1 LALAAGRGGPG
12 VESIVVNDTEDSMK
26 HPVLRALAFAAALG
40 VACGAGAQSYPSR
53 PVRII
58 IPFPPGN
65 TMDIMARLVGPKLTE
80 RLGQNVIVDNRAGAS
95 GQLGLELAARAAP
108 DGYTLVGGQG
118 GNLVVAPH
126 TYRKIAYDP
135 IKDFAP
141 IALSTTNFL
150 ALVVHPSVPFKS
162 TKDLIAYAKANPGK
176 LSFASNGEGGF
187 PHMTIELLR
196 VMGGFTYL
204 HVPYKGSAQIA
215 TELIGGHVDA
225 AIDGYTGL
233 APHVRSGRLRLLA
246 ITNPTRVPQLPDVP
260 AIAETLPGYDSR
272 GWFGFLAPAGTP
284 REIVA
289 QLNQEINRAMNL
301 PDVREKMVAAGLIVV
316 TEPPEF
322 FADTI
327 KSDFAKYGKLI
338 RDIGFQ
344 PQ

>member
-1 LALAAGRGGPG
+1 MKRTMMQALTL
-12 VESIVVNDTEDSMK
+12 VI
-26 HPVLRALAFAAALG
+26 AFGFACAAA
-40 VACGAGAQSYPSR
+40 AQSYPSK
-53 PVRII
+53 PIRIV

-65 TMDIMARLVGPKLTE
+65 TVDIMARLIGPKLTE

-95 GQLGLELAARAAP
+95 GQLGLEVAAKAAP

-118 GNLVVAPH
+118 GNLVVMPH
-126 TYRKIAYDP
+126 TYKKLPYDP

-162 TKDLIAYAKANPGK
+162 VKDLVAYAKANPGK

-187 PHMTIELLR
+187 PHMTIELFR

-215 TELIGGHVDA
+215 TDLIGGHVDA
-225 AIDGYTGL
+225 AIDGITGL
-233 APHVRSGRLRLLA
+233 TPHIRSGRLRLLA
-246 ITNPTRVPQLPDVP
+246 ITNPTRVPQFEGTPT
-260 AIAETLPGYDSR
+260 IAESLPGYDSR

-284 REIVA
+284 REIVT
-289 QLNQEINRAMNL
+289 QLNQEINRAIAL
-301 PDVREKMVAAGLIVV
+301 PDVKEKLVSAGLIIV

-322 FADTI
+322 FTSTI

>member
-1 LALAAGRGGPG
+1 MKHLILRAFALAATLG
-12 VESIVVNDTEDSMK
+12 
-26 HPVLRALAFAAALG
+26 FACA
-40 VACGAGAQSYPSR
+40 AGAQQYPAK
-53 PVRII
+53 PIRII

-65 TMDIMARLVGPKLTE
+65 TMDIMARLIGPKMTE
-80 RLGQNVIVDNRAGAS
+80 RLGHNVVVDNRAGAS

-126 TYRKIAYDP
+126 TYKKIAYDP

-162 TKDLIAYAKANPGK
+162 VKDLLAYARSNPGK
-176 LSFASNGEGGF
+176 ISFASNGEGGF

-196 VMGGFTYL
+196 VMGGFKYL

-225 AIDGYTGL
+225 AIDGFTGL

-246 ITNPTRVPQLPDVP
+246 ITSPTRVAQLPDVP
-260 AIAETLPGYDSR
+260 AIAESLPGYDSR

-284 REIVA
+284 RDIVSL
-289 QLNQEINRAMNL
+289 LNTEINRAMNL
-301 PDVREKMVAAGLIVV
+301 PDVREKLTAAGLIVV

-322 FADTI
+322 FAETI
-327 KSDFAKYGKLI
+327 RSDLAKYGKLI

>member
-1 LALAAGRGGPG
+1 
-12 VESIVVNDTEDSMK
+12 MK
-26 HPVLRALAFAAALG
+26 HPVLRAFMLTVAFGCACAAW
-40 VACGAGAQSYPSR
+40 AQQYPSR
-53 PVRII
+53 PIRII

-65 TMDIMARLVGPKLTE
+65 TMDIMARLIGPKITE

-95 GQLGLELAARAAP
+95 GQLGLELAARAVP

-126 TYRKIAYDP
+126 TYKKIAYDP

-162 TKDLIAYAKANPGK
+162 VKDLINYARINPGK

-196 VMGGFTYL
+196 VMAGFKYL

-225 AIDGYTGL
+225 AIDGFTGL

-246 ITNPTRVPQLPDVP
+246 ITNPTRVPQLPDTP

-272 GWFGFLAPAGTP
+272 GWFGFLAPAGAP
-284 REIVA
+284 REIINL
-289 QLNQEINRAMNL
+289 LNQEINRAMTL
-301 PDVREKMVAAGLIVV
+301 PDVREKMVAAGLIIVN
-316 TEPPEF
+316 EPPEF
-322 FADTI
+322 FAETI

>member
-1 LALAAGRGGPG
+1 MQSSIRRAFVLAIG
-12 VESIVVNDTEDSMK
+12 
-26 HPVLRALAFAAALG
+26 LG
-40 VACGAGAQSYPSR
+40 IACVAGAQSFPSK
-53 PVRII
+53 PIRIV

-65 TMDIMARLVGPKLTE
+65 TMDIMARLIGPKITE
-80 RLGQNVIVDNRAGAS
+80 RLGQNVIVENRAGAS
-95 GQLGLELAARAAP
+95 GQLGLEFAARAAP

-126 TYRKIAYDP
+126 TYKKLPYDP

-162 TKDLIAYAKANPGK
+162 VQDLITYAKANPNRVT
-176 LSFASNGEGGF
+176 FASNGEGGF

-196 VMGGFTYL
+196 VMGGFTYV

-215 TELIGGHVDA
+215 TDLIGGHVDA
-225 AIDGYTGL
+225 AIDGITGL
-233 APHVRSGRLRLLA
+233 TPHIRSGKLRLLA
-246 ITNPTRVPQLPDVP
+246 ITNPARVAEFDAPT
-260 AIAETLPGYDSR
+260 IAETLPGYDSR

-284 REIVA
+284 REIVTL
-289 QLNQEINRAMNL
+289 LNQEINRAMAL
-301 PDVREKMVAAGLIVV
+301 PDVKDKLVSAGLIIV

-322 FADTI
+322 FAAAI
-327 KSDFAKYGKLI
+327 KSDYAKYGKLI

>member
-1 LALAAGRGGPG
+1 MHDVKRCALAAA
-12 VESIVVNDTEDSMK
+12 I
-26 HPVLRALAFAAALG
+26 ALG
-40 VACGAGAQSYPSR
+40 WPCIAYSQPYPSK
-53 PVRII
+53 PIRII

-65 TMDIMARLVGPKLTE
+65 TMDIMARLAAPKLTE
-80 RLGQNVIVDNRAGAS
+80 RLGQNVLVDNRAGAS
-95 GQLGLELAARAAP
+95 GQLGLELAARATP

-135 IKDFAP
+135 LRDFAP

-162 TKDLIAYAKANPGK
+162 VKDLIAYAKAQPGK

-196 VMGGFTYL
+196 VMAGFTYL

-233 APHVRSGRLRLLA
+233 APHVRSGRLRLLG
-246 ITNPTRVPQLPDVP
+246 ITNPTRVAQLPDVP
-260 AIAETLPGYDSR
+260 AIAEALPGYDSR
-272 GWFGFLAPAGTP
+272 GWFGFLAPAATP
-284 REIVA
+284 REIVTL
-289 QLNQEINRAMNL
+289 LNQEINRAMNL
-301 PDVREKMVAAGLIVV
+301 PDVKEKLVAAGLIVV
-316 TEPPEF
+316 SEPPEF
-322 FADTI
+322 FTETI
-327 KSDFAKYGKLI
+327 RSDHAKYGKLI